1 MPLTGLVQVF
11 IMVWELEVFEL
22 GCWGMAFNLIVV
34 LELLVLLIILCLE
47 KDFIMVMVLVLDSLI
62 IFAVGVLFQLFLV
75 YN

>member
-1 MPLTGLVQVF
+1 
-11 IMVWELEVFEL
+11 
-22 GCWGMAFNLIVV
+22 MAFNLIVV